1 MSHTTALILAAG
13 AGQRLGGMPKCLVQL
28 DGRTLLQ
35 RLLEALQ
42 ALPVEN
48 AVLVVGGP
56 HGAAILRHLNT
67 LPRAL
72 WPLVVRNPQ
81 PGDDPSDSLHAGL
94 RQLTA
99 MPDRL
104 LVLLADLPWLDAP
117 ALQAALDAFERREPG
132 RHALVP
138 TVSGQPGH
146 PVVLDALACATLRG
160 RGQGGL
166 RAWRREQP
174 QAVATWETT
183 DPRHVRDLDTP
194 ADLEQLARDTGL
206 SVALPDRTAMP
217 QCGMKKS

>member
-13 AGQRLGGMPKCLVQL
+13 SGQRLGGIPKCLVQL
-28 DGRTLLQ
+28 GGRTLLQ

-42 ALPVEN
+42 ALPAAN
-48 AVLVVGGP
+48 TVLVVGGP

-81 PGDDPSDSLHAGL
+81 PGDDPSDSLHTGL
-94 RQLTA
+94 HHLTTL
-99 MPDRL
+99 PDRL
-104 LVLLADLPWLDAP
+104 LVLLADLPLLDAP
-117 ALQAALDAFERREPG
+117 ALQAALDAFERRGPG
-132 RHALVP
+132 QHALVP
-138 TVSGQPGH
+138 TVNGQPGH
-146 PVVLDALACATLRG
+146 PVVLDEIACATLRG

-174 QAVATWETT
+174 GAVATWATS

-194 ADLEQLARDTGL
+194 DDLERLAHDTGL
-206 SVALPDRTAMP
+206 PVVAPAAAAMP
-217 QCGMKKS
+217 QRGMNKA